1 MEKGMLLEAYLKRLR
16 LPAIGRHYQ
25 ELARQAAQGNLPY
38 EAFLL
43 ALVEIEAPQREE
55 NAHQKRLRMA
65 RFPVLK
71 SLDQFDFT
79 ALPSLNKARVLDLAQ
94 GSYLDKQENLILM
107 GNSGT
112 GKTHLATALG
122 LLACQQGRKVRFF
135 TAAGLINLLTEA
147 QAGLRLSHLERS
159 LAQMDLLIIDEIG
172 YVPFSEKGAQL
183 FFQVAAQS
191 YERQSLIM
199 TTNLDFAQW
208 PHVFGSE
215 QLTGAL
221 LDRLT
226 HHAHILTM
234 NGESFCFRESS
245 GYGSSWGALFMG
257 SGAP

>member
-25 ELARQAAQGNLPY
+25 ELARQAAQSNLPY

-43 ALVEIEAPQREE
+43 ALVEIEAQQREE

-65 RFPVLK
+65 RFPVIK

-94 GSYLDKQENLILM
+94 GSYLDKRENLILM

-159 LAQMDLLIIDEIG
+159 LAQMELLIIDEIG

-199 TTNLDFAQW
+199 TTNLDFSQW
-208 PHVFGSE
+208 PQVFGSE

-226 HHAHILTM
+226 HHAHILAKWSLSPRNWPT
-234 NGESFCFRESS
+234 G
-245 GYGSSWGALFMG
+245 
-257 SGAP
+257 

>member
-1 MEKGMLLEAYLKRLR
+1 MEKSMLLEVYLKRLR

-43 ALVEIEAPQREE
+43 ALVELEAQQREE

-65 RFPVLK
+65 KFPVIK

-79 ALPSLNKARVLDLAQ
+79 AVPSLNKARILDLAQ
-94 GSYLDKQENLILM
+94 GEYLNKRENLILM

-122 LLACQQGRKVRFF
+122 LIACQQGKKVRFL
-135 TAAGLINLLTEA
+135 TAAGLINQLTEA
-147 QAGLRLSHLERS
+147 QASLRLSHLERS
-159 LAQMDLLIIDEIG
+159 LAQMDLLVVDEIG

-183 FFQVAAQS
+183 FFQVVAQS

-199 TTNLDFAQW
+199 TTNLDFSQW
-208 PHVFGSE
+208 PQVFGSE

-234 NGESFCFRESS
+234 NGESFRFRESMS
-245 GYGSSWGALFMG
+245 RKGD
-257 SGAP
+257 

>member
-1 MEKGMLLEAYLKRLR
+1 MEKSMLLEVYLKRLR

-43 ALVEIEAPQREE
+43 ALVEIEAQQREE

-65 RFPVLK
+65 RFPIIK

-79 ALPSLNKARVLDLAQ
+79 TLPSLNKAMVLDLAQ
-94 GSYLDKQENLILM
+94 GGYLDKRENLILM

-122 LLACQQGRKVRFF
+122 LIACQQGRKVRFF
-135 TAAGLINLLTEA
+135 TAAGLINQLTEA
-147 QAGLRLSHLERS
+147 QASLRLSYLERT

-172 YVPFSEKGAQL
+172 YLPFSEKGAQL

-199 TTNLDFAQW
+199 TTNLDFSQW
-208 PHVFGSE
+208 PQVFGSE

-234 NGESFCFRESS
+234 NGESFRFRESMS
-245 GYGSSWGALFMG
+245 KKGG
-257 SGAP
+257 

>member
-1 MEKGMLLEAYLKRLR
+1 MEKSMLLEVYLKRLR

-43 ALVEIEAPQREE
+43 ALVELEAQQREE

-65 RFPVLK
+65 KFPVIK

-79 ALPSLNKARVLDLAQ
+79 AVPSLNKARILDLAQ
-94 GSYLDKQENLILM
+94 GEYLNKRENLILM

-122 LLACQQGRKVRFF
+122 LIACQQGKKVRFL
-135 TAAGLINLLTEA
+135 TAAGLINQLTEA
-147 QAGLRLSHLERS
+147 QASLRLSHLERS
-159 LAQMDLLIIDEIG
+159 LAQMDLLVIDEIG

-183 FFQVAAQS
+183 FFQVVAQS

-199 TTNLDFAQW
+199 TTNLDFSQW
-208 PHVFGSE
+208 PQVFGSE

-234 NGESFCFRESS
+234 NGESFRFRESMS
-245 GYGSSWGALFMG
+245 RKRE
-257 SGAP
+257 

>member
-1 MEKGMLLEAYLKRLR
+1 MEKSMLLEAYLKRLR
-16 LPAIGRHYQ
+16 LPGIGRHYQ

-43 ALVEIEAPQREE
+43 ALVEIEAQQREE

-65 RFPVLK
+65 RFPVIK

-79 ALPSLNKARVLDLAQ
+79 TLPSLNKALVLDLAQ
-94 GSYLDKQENLILM
+94 GGYLDKRENLILM

-122 LLACQQGRKVRFF
+122 LIACQQGRKVRFF
-135 TAAGLINLLTEA
+135 TAAGLINQLTEA
-147 QAGLRLSHLERS
+147 QASLRLSHLERT

-172 YVPFSEKGAQL
+172 YVPFSEKGAQF
-183 FFQVAAQS
+183 FFQVVAQS

-199 TTNLDFAQW
+199 TTNLDFSQW
-208 PHVFGSE
+208 PQVFGSE

-234 NGESFCFRESS
+234 NGESFRFRESMS
-245 GYGSSWGALFMG
+245 KKGG
-257 SGAP
+257 

>member
-1 MEKGMLLEAYLKRLR
+1 MEKSMLLEAYLKRLR

-43 ALVEIEAPQREE
+43 ALVEMEAQQREE

-65 RFPVLK
+65 RFPVIK

-79 ALPSLNKARVLDLAQ
+79 TLPSLNKALVLDLAQ
-94 GSYLDKQENLILM
+94 GGYLDKRENLILM

-122 LLACQQGRKVRFF
+122 LIACQQGRKVRFF
-135 TAAGLINLLTEA
+135 TAAGLINQLTEA
-147 QAGLRLSHLERS
+147 QASLRLSHLERS

-183 FFQVAAQS
+183 FFQVVAQS

-199 TTNLDFAQW
+199 TTNLDFSQW
-208 PHVFGSE
+208 PQVFGSE

-234 NGESFCFRESS
+234 NGESFRFRESMS
-245 GYGSSWGALFMG
+245 KKGG
-257 SGAP
+257 

>member
-1 MEKGMLLEAYLKRLR
+1 MEKSMLLEAYLKRLR

-43 ALVEIEAPQREE
+43 ALVEIEAQQREE

-65 RFPVLK
+65 RFPVIK

-79 ALPSLNKARVLDLAQ
+79 ALPTLNKARVLDLAQ
-94 GSYLDKQENLILM
+94 GVYLDKRENLILM

-122 LLACQQGRKVRFF
+122 LIACQQGRKVRFF

-183 FFQVAAQS
+183 FFQMVAQS

-199 TTNLDFAQW
+199 TTNLDFSQW
-208 PHVFGSE
+208 PQVFGSE

-226 HHAHILTM
+226 HHAHILAM
-234 NGESFCFRESS
+234 NGESFRFRESLS
-245 GYGSSWGALFMG
+245 KKEG
-257 SGAP
+257 

>member
-1 MEKGMLLEAYLKRLR
+1 MEKSMLLEAYLKRLR

-43 ALVEIEAPQREE
+43 ALVEMEAQQREE

-65 RFPVLK
+65 RFPVIK

-79 ALPSLNKARVLDLAQ
+79 TLPSLNKALVLDLAQ
-94 GSYLDKQENLILM
+94 GGYLDKRENLILM

-122 LLACQQGRKVRFF
+122 LIACQQGRKVRFF

-147 QAGLRLSHLERS
+147 QASLRLSYLERS
-159 LAQMDLLIIDEIG
+159 LAQMDVLILDEIG

-199 TTNLDFAQW
+199 TTNLDFSQW
-208 PHVFGSE
+208 PQVFGSE

-234 NGESFCFRESS
+234 NGESFRFRESMS
-245 GYGSSWGALFMG
+245 KKGG
-257 SGAP
+257 

>member
-25 ELARQAAQGNLPY
+25 ELARQAAQGNLSY

-43 ALVEIEAPQREE
+43 ALVEIEAQQREE

-94 GSYLDKQENLILM
+94 GGYLEKRENLILM

-159 LAQMDLLIIDEIG
+159 LSQTDLLIIDEIG

-183 FFQVAAQS
+183 FFQVVAQS

-199 TTNLDFAQW
+199 TTNLDFSQW
-208 PHVFGSE
+208 PQVFGSE

-234 NGESFCFRESS
+234 NGESFRFRESMS
-245 GYGSSWGALFMG
+245 KKEG
-257 SGAP
+257 

>member
-1 MEKGMLLEAYLKRLR
+1 MEKSMLLEAYLKRLR

-43 ALVEIEAPQREE
+43 ALVEMEAQQREE

-65 RFPVLK
+65 RFPVIK

-79 ALPSLNKARVLDLAQ
+79 TLPSLNKALVLDLAQ
-94 GSYLDKQENLILM
+94 GGYLDKRENLILM

-122 LLACQQGRKVRFF
+122 LIACQQGRKVRFF

-147 QAGLRLSHLERS
+147 QAGLRLSYLERS
-159 LAQMDLLIIDEIG
+159 LAQMDVLIIDEIG

-183 FFQVAAQS
+183 FFQVVAQS
-191 YERQSLIM
+191 YERQSLIL
-199 TTNLDFAQW
+199 TTNLDFSQW
-208 PHVFGSE
+208 PQVFGSE

-234 NGESFCFRESS
+234 NGESFRFRESMDKK
-245 GYGSSWGALFMG
+245 GG
-257 SGAP
+257 

>member
-43 ALVEIEAPQREE
+43 ALVEIEAQQREE

-94 GSYLDKQENLILM
+94 GGYLDKRENLILM

-159 LAQMDLLIIDEIG
+159 LSQMDLLIIDEIG

-199 TTNLDFAQW
+199 TTNLDFSQW
-208 PHVFGSE
+208 PQVFGSE

-226 HHAHILTM
+226 HHAHILSM
-234 NGESFCFRESS
+234 NGESFRFRESMS
-245 GYGSSWGALFMG
+245 KKEG
-257 SGAP
+257 